1 MLIGVA
7 AALLA
12 CVGYGTASVLQ
23 SYAAGHSVDATE
35 TAERGPT
42 LRSTIGAMLAPI
54 FIAGMALDLLGFVG
68 SLVSAR
74 LIPLFL
80 SQTIISANLVVTAV
94 LSIFVLGVRL
104 HRRDWTAI
112 AIVLVALCILGATAG
127 PLGDR
132 NPGAVMHLG
141 VLVVSAIILGLGAA
155 LARLLGRNAAVPAG
169 LIAGVL
175 YGSMAV
181 AIRLVDGLDPLN
193 LRVLIAD
200 PASWAVVLA
209 GLGGF
214 YLFTV
219 ALQVGSVNGV
229 AAALVVG
236 ETVVPGIVGV
246 VLLGDVS
253 RPGYGA
259 LVVIAFIAAVGGAV
273 ALAVS
278 SAAEYERAQSTPQPG
293 PARPEERGRV
303 RLRQPMPEHN
313 LPAGAVGTVVMD
325 YTDFGQSNLPPAY
338 EVEFMDSQGNTEALV
353 TVPEEF
359 LEVI

>member
-23 SYAAGHSVDATE
+23 SYAAGRSGA
-35 TAERGPT
+35 AESGPT
-42 LRSTIGAMLAPI
+42 LRSTITAMIAPI
-54 FIAGMALDLLGFVG
+54 FIAGMALDLLGFAG

-80 SQTIISANLVVTAV
+80 SQTIMSANLVVTAV
-94 LSIFVLGVRL
+94 LSIFVLHVRL

-132 NPGAVMHLG
+132 DPGAVMHWG
-141 VLVVSAIILGLGAA
+141 VLMGSAIILGLGVG
-155 LARLLGRNAAVPAG
+155 LVRLLGRNAAVPAG

-175 YGSMAV
+175 YGAMAV

-193 LRVLIAD
+193 LRVLLTD
-200 PASWAVVLA
+200 PALWAVVLA

-253 RPGYGA
+253 RPGYGW
-259 LVVIAFIAAVGGAV
+259 LVVIAFIAAVAGAV
-273 ALAVS
+273 ALAFS
-278 SAAEYERAQSTPQPG
+278 SAAEYEKAKTS
-293 PARPEERGRV
+293 
-303 RLRQPMPEHN
+303 
-313 LPAGAVGTVVMD
+313 
-325 YTDFGQSNLPPAY
+325 
-338 EVEFMDSQGNTEALV
+338 
-353 TVPEEF
+353 
-359 LEVI
+359 

>member
-12 CVGYGTASVLQ
+12 CAGYGTASVLQ
-23 SYAAGHSVDATE
+23 SYAAGRSGAAAGAVDT
-35 TAERGPT
+35 GPT
-42 LRSTIGAMLAPI
+42 LRSTITAMLAPI
-54 FIAGMALDLLGFVG
+54 FIAGIALDLVGFAG
-68 SLVSAR
+68 SMVSAR

-127 PLGDR
+127 RLGDR
-132 NPGAVMHLG
+132 DPGAVMHWG

-155 LARLLGRNAAVPAG
+155 LVRLLGQKAAVPAG

-175 YGSMAV
+175 YGAMAV
-181 AIRLVDGLDPLN
+181 AVRVVDGLEPLN
-193 LRVLIAD
+193 VGILIAD
-200 PASWAVVLA
+200 PALWAILVA

-253 RPGYGA
+253 RPGYEA
-259 LVVIAFIAAVGGAV
+259 LVVVAFIAAVGGAV
-273 ALAVS
+273 ALAFS
-278 SAAEYERAQSTPQPG
+278 SAVEYERAQS
-293 PARPEERGRV
+293 
-303 RLRQPMPEHN
+303 
-313 LPAGAVGTVVMD
+313 
-325 YTDFGQSNLPPAY
+325 S
-338 EVEFMDSQGNTEALV
+338 
-353 TVPEEF
+353 
-359 LEVI
+359 

>member
-1 MLIGVA
+1 MLIGMA

-23 SYAAGHSVDATE
+23 SYAAGHSVAATA
-35 TAERGPT
+35 TADSGPT
-42 LRSTIGAMLAPI
+42 LRSTITAMLAPI
-54 FIAGMALDLLGFVG
+54 FIAGMALDLIGFGG

-104 HRRDWTAI
+104 HRRDWAAI
-112 AIVLVALCILGATAG
+112 AIVLVALCVLGATAG
-127 PLGDR
+127 RLGDR
-132 NPGAVMHLG
+132 DPGAVMHWG
-141 VLVVSAIILGLGAA
+141 VLVVSAIILALGAT
-155 LARLLGRNAAVPAG
+155 LVRLLGKNAAVPAG

-175 YGSMAV
+175 YGAMAV
-181 AIRLVDGLDPLN
+181 AVRVVDGLEPLN
-193 LRVLIAD
+193 VGVLIAD
-200 PASWAVVLA
+200 PALWAILVA

-219 ALQVGSVNGV
+219 ALQIGSVNGV

-253 RPGYGA
+253 RPGYGW
-259 LVVIAFIAAVGGAV
+259 LVAIAFIAAVAGAV
-273 ALAVS
+273 GLAVS
-278 SAAEYERAQSTPQPG
+278 GAAEYERAQTS
-293 PARPEERGRV
+293 
-303 RLRQPMPEHN
+303 
-313 LPAGAVGTVVMD
+313 
-325 YTDFGQSNLPPAY
+325 
-338 EVEFMDSQGNTEALV
+338 
-353 TVPEEF
+353 
-359 LEVI
+359 

>member
-7 AALLA
+7 AALFA
-12 CVGYGTASVLQ
+12 CAGYGTASVLQ
-23 SYAAGHSVDATE
+23 SYAAGRSGAAAD
-35 TAERGPT
+35 TADSGPT
-42 LRSTIGAMLAPI
+42 LRSTIIAMLAPV
-54 FIAGMALDLLGFVG
+54 FIVGIALDLLGFAG

-94 LSIFVLGVRL
+94 LSIFVLHVRL

-112 AIVLVALCILGATAG
+112 AIVLVSLCILGATAG
-127 PLGDR
+127 RLGERD
-132 NPGAVMHLG
+132 PGAIMHWG

-155 LARLLGRNAAVPAG
+155 LVRLLGKKAAVPAG

-175 YGSMAV
+175 YGAMAV
-181 AIRLVDGLDPLN
+181 AVRVVDGLEPLN
-193 LRVLIAD
+193 VAVLLAD
-200 PASWAVVLA
+200 PALWAILVA

-253 RPGYGA
+253 RPGYGW
-259 LVVIAFIAAVGGAV
+259 LVAIAFTAAVAGAV

-278 SAAEYERAQSTPQPG
+278 SAAEYERARTS
-293 PARPEERGRV
+293 
-303 RLRQPMPEHN
+303 
-313 LPAGAVGTVVMD
+313 
-325 YTDFGQSNLPPAY
+325 
-338 EVEFMDSQGNTEALV
+338 
-353 TVPEEF
+353 
-359 LEVI
+359 

>member
-12 CVGYGTASVLQ
+12 CLGYGTASVLQ
-23 SYAAGHSVDATE
+23 SYAAGHSVDGITP
-35 TAERGPT
+35 ERGPT
-42 LRSTIGAMLAPI
+42 MRSTVTAMLAPI

-80 SQTIISANLVVTAV
+80 SQTIMSANLVVTAV
-94 LSIFVLGVRL
+94 LSIFVLHVRL

-112 AIVLVALCILGATAG
+112 AIVLAALCILGATAG
-127 PLGDR
+127 RLGDHD
-132 NPGAVMHLG
+132 PGALMHWG
-141 VLVVSAIILGLGAA
+141 VLTGSAIILGLGVA
-155 LARLLGRNAAVPAG
+155 LVRLLGRKAAVPAG

-175 YGSMAV
+175 YGEMAV
-181 AIRLVDGLDPLN
+181 AIRVVDGLDPLN
-193 LRVLIAD
+193 PKVLLAD
-200 PASWAVVLA
+200 PATWAVLVA

-246 VLLGDVS
+246 VLLGDAS
-253 RPGYGA
+253 RPGYGW
-259 LVVIAFIAAVGGAV
+259 LVAVAFIAAVAGAV
-273 ALAVS
+273 ALAFS
-278 SAAEYERAQSTPQPG
+278 SAAEYERAKS
-293 PARPEERGRV
+293 
-303 RLRQPMPEHN
+303 
-313 LPAGAVGTVVMD
+313 
-325 YTDFGQSNLPPAY
+325 S
-338 EVEFMDSQGNTEALV
+338 
-353 TVPEEF
+353 
-359 LEVI
+359 

>member
-12 CVGYGTASVLQ
+12 CAGYGTASVLQ
-23 SYAAGHSVDATE
+23 SYAAGRSGAAAGAVDT
-35 TAERGPT
+35 GPT
-42 LRSTIGAMLAPI
+42 LRSTITAMLAPI
-54 FIAGMALDLLGFVG
+54 FIAGIALDLVGFAG

-94 LSIFVLGVRL
+94 LSIFVLSVRL

-127 PLGDR
+127 RLGDR
-132 NPGAVMHLG
+132 DPGAMMHWG
-141 VLVVSAIILGLGAA
+141 VLVVSAIILGLGTA
-155 LARLLGRNAAVPAG
+155 LVRLLGQKAAVPAG

-175 YGSMAV
+175 YGAMAV
-181 AIRLVDGLDPLN
+181 AVRVVDGLEPLN
-193 LRVLIAD
+193 VGVLIAD
-200 PASWAVVLA
+200 PALWAILVA

-253 RPGYGA
+253 RPGYEA

-273 ALAVS
+273 ALAFS
-278 SAAEYERAQSTPQPG
+278 SAVEYERAQS
-293 PARPEERGRV
+293 
-303 RLRQPMPEHN
+303 
-313 LPAGAVGTVVMD
+313 
-325 YTDFGQSNLPPAY
+325 S
-338 EVEFMDSQGNTEALV
+338 
-353 TVPEEF
+353 
-359 LEVI
+359 

>member
-1 MLIGVA
+1 
-7 AALLA
+7 
-12 CVGYGTASVLQ
+12 
-23 SYAAGHSVDATE
+23 
-35 TAERGPT
+35 
-42 LRSTIGAMLAPI
+42 MLAPV
-54 FIAGMALDLLGFVG
+54 FVAGMALDLLGFAG

-94 LSIFVLGVRL
+94 LSIFVLHVRL

-127 PLGDR
+127 HLGDR
-132 NPGAVMHLG
+132 DAGAVMHWG
-141 VLVVSAIILGLGAA
+141 VLVVSAIILALGAA
-155 LARLLGRNAAVPAG
+155 LARLLGQNAAVPAG

-175 YGSMAV
+175 YGAMAV

-193 LRVLIAD
+193 LHVLLTD
-200 PASWAVVLA
+200 PALWAVVVA

-219 ALQVGSVNGV
+219 ALQIGSVNGV

-253 RPGYGA
+253 RPGYGW
-259 LVVIAFIAAVGGAV
+259 LVVATFIAAVGGAV
-273 ALAVS
+273 ALAIS
-278 SAAEYERAQSTPQPG
+278 SAAEYQRTQSSGRPG
-293 PARPEERGRV
+293 PARPEER
-303 RLRQPMPEHN
+303 H
-313 LPAGAVGTVVMD
+313 
-325 YTDFGQSNLPPAY
+325 
-338 EVEFMDSQGNTEALV
+338 EAA
-353 TVPEEF
+353 
-359 LEVI
+359 

>member
-1 MLIGVA
+1 MLVGVT

-23 SYAAGHSVDATE
+23 SYAAGHSGAAED
-35 TAERGPT
+35 TAQNGPT
-42 LRSTIGAMLAPI
+42 LRSTITAMLAPI
-54 FIAGMALDLLGFVG
+54 FIAGIALDLFGFVG

-94 LSIFVLGVRL
+94 LSIFVLHVRL

-112 AIVLVALCILGATAG
+112 AIVLVALCVLGATAG
-127 PLGDR
+127 RLGDR
-132 NPGAVMHLG
+132 DPGAVMHWG
-141 VLVVSAIILGLGAA
+141 VLVVSAVILGLGAT
-155 LARLLGRNAAVPAG
+155 LVRLLGKNAAVPVG

-175 YGSMAV
+175 YGAMAV
-181 AIRLVDGLDPLN
+181 AVRVVDGLEPLN
-193 LRVLIAD
+193 VGVLLAD
-200 PASWAVVLA
+200 PALWAILVA

-253 RPGYGA
+253 RPGYGW

-278 SAAEYERAQSTPQPG
+278 SAAEYERAQIS
-293 PARPEERGRV
+293 
-303 RLRQPMPEHN
+303 
-313 LPAGAVGTVVMD
+313 
-325 YTDFGQSNLPPAY
+325 
-338 EVEFMDSQGNTEALV
+338 
-353 TVPEEF
+353 
-359 LEVI
+359 

>member
-12 CVGYGTASVLQ
+12 CAGYGTASVLQ
-23 SYAAGHSVDATE
+23 SYAAGSSGPGHAATPE
-35 TAERGPT
+35 GGPT
-42 LRSTIGAMLAPI
+42 LRSTITAMLAPI

-80 SQTIISANLVVTAV
+80 SQTIISANLVVTAI
-94 LSIFVLGVRL
+94 LSIFVLHVRL
-104 HRRDWTAI
+104 HRRDWIAI

-127 PLGDR
+127 RLGDGD
-132 NPGAVMHLG
+132 PGAAMHWG
-141 VLVVSAIILGLGAA
+141 VLVVSAVILAAGAA
-155 LARLLGRNAAVPAG
+155 LVRLLGRNAAVPAG

-175 YGSMAV
+175 YGAMAV
-181 AIRLVDGLDPLN
+181 AVRVVHGLEPFQ
-193 LRVLIAD
+193 LRVLLTD
-200 PASWAVVLA
+200 PALWAVIVA

-246 VLLGDVS
+246 VLLGDS
-253 RPGYGA
+253 ARPGYGWLVA
-259 LVVIAFIAAVGGAV
+259 LAFAAAIVGAV
-273 ALAVS
+273 AVAVFG
-278 SAAEYERAQSTPQPG
+278 AAEYERA
-293 PARPEERGRV
+293 
-303 RLRQPMPEHN
+303 
-313 LPAGAVGTVVMD
+313 AG
-325 YTDFGQSNLPPAY
+325 
-338 EVEFMDSQGNTEALV
+338 
-353 TVPEEF
+353 
-359 LEVI
+359 

>member
-7 AALLA
+7 AAVLA

-23 SYAAGHSVDATE
+23 SYAAGRSVATG
-35 TAERGPT
+35 TDTSDSGPT

-94 LSIFVLGVRL
+94 LSILVLHVRL

-127 PLGDR
+127 RLGDR
-132 NPGAVMHLG
+132 DPGAVMHWG

-155 LARLLGRNAAVPAG
+155 LVRLLGKNAAVPAG

-175 YGSMAV
+175 YGAMAV
-181 AIRLVDGLDPLN
+181 AIRLVDGLDPLD

-200 PASWAVVLA
+200 PATWAVVLA

-246 VLLGDVS
+246 ALLGDVS
-253 RPGYGA
+253 RPGYGP

-278 SAAEYERAQSTPQPG
+278 SAAEYERAQKTS
-293 PARPEERGRV
+293 
-303 RLRQPMPEHN
+303 
-313 LPAGAVGTVVMD
+313 
-325 YTDFGQSNLPPAY
+325 
-338 EVEFMDSQGNTEALV
+338 
-353 TVPEEF
+353 
-359 LEVI
+359 

>member
-12 CVGYGTASVLQ
+12 CAGYGTASVLQ
-23 SYAAGHSVDATE
+23 SYAAGRSGAAAGAVDT
-35 TAERGPT
+35 GPT
-42 LRSTIGAMLAPI
+42 LRSTITAMLAPI
-54 FIAGMALDLLGFVG
+54 FIAGIALDLVGFAG

-94 LSIFVLGVRL
+94 LSIFVLSVRL

-127 PLGDR
+127 RLGDR
-132 NPGAVMHLG
+132 DPGAMMHWG

-155 LARLLGRNAAVPAG
+155 LVRLLGQKAAVPAG

-175 YGSMAV
+175 YGAMAV
-181 AIRLVDGLDPLN
+181 AVRVVDGLEPLN
-193 LRVLIAD
+193 VGILIAD
-200 PASWAVVLA
+200 PALWAILVA

-219 ALQVGSVNGV
+219 ALQIGSVNGV

-253 RPGYGA
+253 RPGYEA

-273 ALAVS
+273 ALAFS
-278 SAAEYERAQSTPQPG
+278 SAVEYERAHETS
-293 PARPEERGRV
+293 RE
-303 RLRQPMPEHN
+303 
-313 LPAGAVGTVVMD
+313 
-325 YTDFGQSNLPPAY
+325 
-338 EVEFMDSQGNTEALV
+338 
-353 TVPEEF
+353 
-359 LEVI
+359 

>member
-1 MLIGVA
+1 VLIGVA
-7 AALLA
+7 AAVLA

-23 SYAAGHSVDATE
+23 SYAAGRSVASGVATPD
-35 TAERGPT
+35 RGPT
-42 LRSTIGAMLAPI
+42 LRSTVGAMLAPV
-54 FIAGMALDLLGFVG
+54 FIAGMALDLLGFAG

-94 LSIFVLGVRL
+94 LSIFVLHVRL

-112 AIVLVALCILGATAG
+112 AIVLAALCILGATAG
-127 PLGDR
+127 HLGDR
-132 NPGAVMHLG
+132 DAGAGLHWG

-155 LARLLGRNAAVPAG
+155 LVRLLGKNAAVPAG

-175 YGSMAV
+175 YGAMAV
-181 AIRLVDGLDPLN
+181 AVRVVDGLEPLN
-193 LRVLIAD
+193 VGVLIAD
-200 PASWAVVLA
+200 PALWAILVA

-253 RPGYGA
+253 RPGYGW
-259 LVVIAFIAAVGGAV
+259 LVVIAFIAAVAGAV
-273 ALAVS
+273 ALSFS
-278 SAAEYERAQSTPQPG
+278 SAAEYESAQKRS
-293 PARPEERGRV
+293 
-303 RLRQPMPEHN
+303 
-313 LPAGAVGTVVMD
+313 
-325 YTDFGQSNLPPAY
+325 
-338 EVEFMDSQGNTEALV
+338 
-353 TVPEEF
+353 
-359 LEVI
+359 

>member
-12 CVGYGTASVLQ
+12 CAGYGTASVLQ
-23 SYAAGHSVDATE
+23 SYAAGRSSAAAGAVDT
-35 TAERGPT
+35 GPT
-42 LRSTIGAMLAPI
+42 LRSTITAMLAPI
-54 FIAGMALDLLGFVG
+54 FIAGIALDLVGFAG

-94 LSIFVLGVRL
+94 LSIFVLSVRL

-127 PLGDR
+127 RLGDR
-132 NPGAVMHLG
+132 DPGAMMHWG

-155 LARLLGRNAAVPAG
+155 LVRLLGQKAAVPAG

-175 YGSMAV
+175 YGAMAV
-181 AIRLVDGLDPLN
+181 AVRVVDGLEPLN
-193 LRVLIAD
+193 VGILIAD
-200 PASWAVVLA
+200 PALWAILVA

-219 ALQVGSVNGV
+219 ALQIGSVNGV

-253 RPGYGA
+253 RPGYEA

-273 ALAVS
+273 ALAFS
-278 SAAEYERAQSTPQPG
+278 SAVEYERAHETS
-293 PARPEERGRV
+293 RE
-303 RLRQPMPEHN
+303 
-313 LPAGAVGTVVMD
+313 
-325 YTDFGQSNLPPAY
+325 
-338 EVEFMDSQGNTEALV
+338 
-353 TVPEEF
+353 
-359 LEVI
+359 